1 MLWTIVVFLISF
13 LFGFA
18 VSYYGIKD
26 DLRKSKNL
34 KELKIRYGVWDE
46 DGE

>member
-18 VSYYGIKD
+18 VSYYAIKD
-26 DLRKSKNL
+26 DIRKAKDLN
-34 KELKIRYGVWDE
+34 ELKIKYSVKDDE
-46 DGE
+46 NE

>member
-26 DLRKSKNL
+26 DIRKAKDLN
-34 KELKIRYGVWDE
+34 ELKIKYSVKDDE
-46 DGE
+46 NE